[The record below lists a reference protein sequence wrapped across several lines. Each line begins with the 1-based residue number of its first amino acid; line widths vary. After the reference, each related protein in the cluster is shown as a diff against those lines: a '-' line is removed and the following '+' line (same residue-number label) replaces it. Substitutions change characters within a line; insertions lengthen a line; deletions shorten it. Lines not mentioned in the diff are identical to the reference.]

1 MHCRDCHR
9 FDPKNRKCLDR
20 KINPLKWVDAVEVAN
35 VMGIRAICIYNDHRE
50 RLARSRGMPV
60 REDDHN
66 EAMQDSGL
74 YRLYRLSQVDAEL
87 HRLKRQA
94 AGLDL
99 GQEDAQEYKR
109 IAAESKEIRDRFKAL
124 RTEQKDTEL
133 KIESLNAKKDHFEK
147 QLFGGS
153 ISNAKEAENVQKE
166 INMLKGLISEA
177 ETRLLELMDEIP
189 PVEAE
194 ASVEQKKL
202 DEIKVGIEAKRE
214 QAKAR
219 HAELKKVYKETA
231 AQRPDLEKA
240 VPEQILKEYENVRKR
255 VGDPAIAV
263 VTEATRCSGCGVPVP
278 EKVLER
284 LRNDLLTRCESC
296 HRILFWVVPEA

>member
-9 FDPKNRKCLDR
+9 FDSQNRKCLDR

-60 REDDHN
+60 REPDHN

-94 AGLDL
+94 AGLDV

-109 IAAESKEIRDRFKAL
+109 IAAESKEIRGKYKAL

-133 KIESLNAKKDHFEK
+133 KIQSLNEKKDQFEK

-153 ISNAKEAENVQKE
+153 VNNSKEAGNIQKE
-166 INMLKGLISEA
+166 IAMLKGLVSQA

-189 PVEAE
+189 PIEAE
-194 ASVEQKKL
+194 ASIEQKKL
-202 DEIKVGIEAKRE
+202 DDIKAGIDAKQE
-214 QAKAR
+214 QAKVR
-219 HAELKKVYKETA
+219 HGELKKLYKETA
-231 AQRPDLEKA
+231 AQRAGLEQA
-240 VPEQILKEYENVRKR
+240 VPENILTEYDALRKR
-255 VGDPAIAV
+255 IGDPAVAT
-263 VTEATRCSGCGVPVP
+263 VTDAQRCAGCGVPVP
-278 EKVLER
+278 EKVMER
-284 LRNDLLTRCESC
+284 LRNDQLTKCESC
-296 HRILFWVVPEA
+296 RRILFWVVPEA